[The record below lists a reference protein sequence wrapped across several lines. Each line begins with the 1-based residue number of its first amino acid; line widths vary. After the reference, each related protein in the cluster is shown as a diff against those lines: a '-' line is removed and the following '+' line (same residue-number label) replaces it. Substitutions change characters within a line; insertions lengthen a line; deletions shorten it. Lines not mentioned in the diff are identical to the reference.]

1 MLARSAAIDSAVAAV
16 SMQCR
21 TQKPRAAGLLLLS
34 MSLDKVDR
42 L

>member
-1 MLARSAAIDSAVAAV
+1 MLASSAAIDSAVAAV

-21 TQKPRAAGLLLLS
+21 TQRPRAAGLLLLS
-34 MSLDKVDR
+34 MSIDKVDQ